1 MGTATFIGGIHTYDG
16 KELSKDKPTT
26 VLLPQGN
33 LVYPMAQHI
42 GKPARPLVAKG
53 DYCYMGQKIGE
64 ADGFVSANVISSV
77 SGTVIGIE
85 QRLTISGNKVESIII
100 ENDNEYKAVPGL
112 GEKRDYTKLT
122 KEEIRN
128 IIKEAGLVGLGG
140 AAFPTHIKL
149 TPKDDTKIDYVLIN
163 AAECEPYLTSD
174 YRMLLEEPEKV
185 IGGLKVELSL
195 FPNAKGIIA
204 IEDNKP
210 DAIKILQ
217 DLVKNEERIEVKV
230 LKTKYPQGGERL
242 IIYACTGRKINSSM
256 LPLDAGCIVNNVD
269 TAISIHMAVTE
280 STPLMRRIITVTGDA
295 VKDPRNFQVKL
306 GTNLRELV
314 DAVGGFTSEPEKVV
328 SGGPMMGQALFSLD
342 VPVIKSSSA
351 LLTFAEDKAAKR
363 NTASC
368 IRCGRCVEACPS
380 RIIPQKLFQCSE
392 RFDDEGFVKL
402 NGMECCDCG
411 CCTYVCPAKLD
422 LNQSFKQMRNS
433 ILSSRK
439 K

>member
-1 MGTATFIGGIHTYDG
+1 MGAATFKGGIHTYEG
-16 KELSKDKPTT
+16 KELSKDKPTIN
-26 VLLPQGN
+26 LLPQGN
-33 LVYPMAQHI
+33 MVFPMAQHI
-42 GKPARPLVAKG
+42 GKPAKPLVTKG
-53 DYCYMGQKIGE
+53 DYCYVGQIIGE

-77 SGTVIGIE
+77 SGTVIGVE
-85 QRLTISGNKVESIII
+85 HRLTVSGNKVESIII
-100 ENDNEYKAVPGL
+100 ENDNEYKPVQGL
-112 GEKRDYTKLT
+112 GEQRDYTKLSAGR
-122 KEEIRN
+122 IRE

-140 AAFPTHIKL
+140 ATFPTHVKL
-149 TPKDDTKIDYVLIN
+149 TPKDDTKIEYVIIN

-185 IGGLKVELSL
+185 VGGLKIELSL

-210 DAIKILQ
+210 EAIYRIQELIKDDNRIDVKI
-217 DLVKNEERIEVKV
+217 

-269 TAISIHMAVTE
+269 TAVSVYMAVAE
-280 STPLMRRIITVTGDA
+280 STPLMRKIITVTGNA
-295 VKDPRNFQVKL
+295 VNSPGNFCVKI

-314 DAVGGFTSEPEKVV
+314 AAAGGFISEPEKIV

-342 VPVIKSSSA
+342 IPVTKSSSA
-351 LLTFAEDKAAKR
+351 LLTFSGDVTAKMK
-363 NTASC
+363 TASC

-380 RIIPQKLFQCSE
+380 RIIPQKLYEYSQRGDS
-392 RFDDEGFVKL
+392 EGFVKL

-411 CCTYVCPAKLD
+411 CCTYVCPAKLN
-422 LNQSFKQMRNS
+422 LNQSFKHMRSS